1 MKTKFSKLA
10 LIAAIGLA
18 AAGTS
23 YAHEDYSEA
32 GTYHW
37 LSHVSESKS
46 APTANQQASF
56 GYAATKNADREITLA
71 SGSKYLNVTRLETVK
86 INIGG
91 KSIVWTF
98 DTLGTAPF
106 PLAKIV
112 SGAAN
117 TIGRMTD
124 GRFRSSLDGFSRP
137 PITNLRR

>member
-1 MKTKFSKLA
+1 MKSKFSQLA
-10 LIAAIGLA
+10 LITAFSVA

-37 LSHVSESKS
+37 LSHVSETKS
-46 APTANQQASF
+46 APTANQLASF
-56 GYAATKNADREITLA
+56 GYAATKNADREVTLA

-91 KSIVWTF
+91 KSVVWTF

-106 PLAKIV
+106 PLSKII
-112 SGAAN
+112 SGA
-117 TIGRMTD
+117 D
-124 GRFRSSLDGFSRP
+124 G
-137 PITNLRR
+137 ITVYVTENPAYQGG

>member
-10 LIAAIGLA
+10 LIAAISLA
-18 AAGTS
+18 GAGTS

-32 GTYHW
+32 GTNHW

-71 SGSKYLNVTRLETVK
+71 SGSKYLNVTRLETIK
-86 INIGG
+86 INVAG
-91 KSIVWTF
+91 KSVVWTF

-106 PLAKIV
+106 PLSEII
-112 SGAAN
+112 SGA
-117 TIGRMTD
+117 D
-124 GRFRSSLDGFSRP
+124 G
-137 PITNLRR
+137 ITVYVTENPAYQGG

>member
-1 MKTKFSKLA
+1 MKTKYSKLA

-32 GTYHW
+32 GTNHW

-46 APTANQQASF
+46 APTANQLASF

-71 SGSKYLNVTRLETVK
+71 GGSKYLNVTRLETVK
-86 INIGG
+86 INVGG
-91 KSIVWTF
+91 KSVVWTF

-106 PLAKIV
+106 PLSKIV
-112 SGAAN
+112 SGAE
-117 TIGRMTD
+117 G
-124 GRFRSSLDGFSRP
+124 
-137 PITNLRR
+137 ITVYVTENPAYQGG